1 MKMKLKI
8 TYDNEAKL
16 GFEKGW
22 GFSCLIELE
31 DEKILFDT
39 SWDGNVLLSNLKKFG
54 VRPEEIKRAVI
65 SHAHWDHLGG
75 LPHIRRQDLQVYV
88 PQSFSRRLREELA
101 SRFELHEVKD
111 AQQIRDGVWTTGE
124 LGKEIKEQSL
134 VVKTSKGLMVIVG
147 CSHPGVRKIF
157 SMAEKFGKIW
167 GVVGGMHGFK
177 DYKVL
182 KGLNLISPSHCTVNK
197 KKIAEL
203 FPDAYVEGKA
213 GLEIALR

>member
-8 TYDNEAKL
+8 VYDNEAKQ

-31 DEKILFDT
+31 DEKMLFDT
-39 SWDGNVLLSNLKKFG
+39 GWDGNVLLSNLKKLG

-75 LPHIRRQDLQVYV
+75 LTHIRRRDLQVYV

-101 SRFELHEVKD
+101 SRFELHEVTD
-111 AQQIRDGVWTTGE
+111 AQRIREGVWSTGE
-124 LGKEIKEQSL
+124 LGKGVKEQSL
-134 VVKTSKGLMVIVG
+134 VLGASRGLVVIVG
-147 CSHPGVRKIF
+147 CSHPGVQNIF
-157 SMAEKFGKIW
+157 AVASKFGKIS

-177 DYKVL
+177 DYAL
-182 KGLNLISPSHCTVNK
+182 LEGLDLILPAHCTACTILK
-197 KKIAEL
+197 
-203 FPDAYVEGKA
+203 
-213 GLEIALR
+213 

>member
-1 MKMKLKI
+1 MKLKI
-8 TYDNEAKL
+8 TYDNEAKP

-39 SWDGNVLLSNLKKFG
+39 GWDGNVLLSNLKKFG

-88 PQSFSRRLREELA
+88 PQSFSRRLRGELA
-101 SRFELHEVKD
+101 SRFELHEVTD
-111 AQQIRDGVWTTGE
+111 AQRIREGVWSTGE
-124 LGKEIKEQSL
+124 LGKGVKEQSL
-134 VVKTSKGLMVIVG
+134 VLGTSKGLVVIVG
-147 CSHPGVRKIF
+147 CSHPGVRNIF
-157 SMAEKFGKIW
+157 SVASKFGKIR

-177 DYKVL
+177 DYAL
-182 KGLNLISPSHCTVNK
+182 LEGLDLIVPTHCTANK
-197 KKIAEL
+197 RKIAEL

>member
-1 MKMKLKI
+1 MKLKI
-8 TYDNEAKL
+8 TYDNEAKP

-39 SWDGNVLLSNLKKFG
+39 GWDGNVLLSNLEKLG
-54 VRPEEIKRAVI
+54 VRPEEIKRVVI

-88 PQSFSRRLREELA
+88 PQSFSKRLRDELA
-101 SRFELHEVKD
+101 SRFDLHEVKD
-111 AQQIRDGVWTTGE
+111 AQQIREGVWTTGE

-134 VVKTSKGLMVIVG
+134 VLKTSKGLVVVVG
-147 CSHPGVRKIF
+147 CSHPGIRKIF
-157 SMAEKFGKIW
+157 SAASKFGKIS

-177 DYKVL
+177 DYAL
-182 KGLNLISPSHCTVNK
+182 LEGLDLIVPTHCTVNK
-197 KKIAEL
+197 RKIAEL
-203 FPDAYVEGKA
+203 FPEAYVEGKA
-213 GLEIALR
+213 GLELFLE

>member
-1 MKMKLKI
+1 MNLKI
-8 TYDNEAKL
+8 VYDNEAKP

-39 SWDGNVLLSNLKKFG
+39 GWDGNVLLSNLKKFG
-54 VRPEEIKRAVI
+54 VRPEEIKKVVI

-75 LPHIRRQDLQVYV
+75 LPHIRRRDMQVYV
-88 PQSFSRRLREELA
+88 PQSFSRRLREEMA
-101 SRFELHEVKD
+101 SRFDLHEVKG
-111 AQQIRDGVWTTGE
+111 AQQIREGVWTTGE
-124 LGKEIKEQSL
+124 LGNEIKEQSL
-134 VVKTSKGLMVIVG
+134 VLKTRKGLVAVVG

-157 SMAEKFGKIW
+157 SAASKFGKIS

-177 DYKVL
+177 DYAL
-182 KGLNLISPSHCTVNK
+182 LEGLDLIVPTHCTVNK

>member
-8 TYDNEAKL
+8 VYDNEAKQ

-31 DEKILFDT
+31 DEKMLFDT
-39 SWDGNVLLSNLKKFG
+39 GWDGNVLLSNLKKLS

-75 LPHIRRQDLQVYV
+75 LTHIRRRDLQVYV

-101 SRFELHEVKD
+101 SRFELHEVTD
-111 AQQIRDGVWTTGE
+111 AQRTREGVWSTGE
-124 LGKEIKEQSL
+124 LGKGVKEQSL
-134 VVKTSKGLMVIVG
+134 VLGASRGLVVIVG
-147 CSHPGVRKIF
+147 CSHPGVQNIF
-157 SMAEKFGKIW
+157 AVASKFGEIS

-177 DYKVL
+177 DYAL
-182 KGLNLISPSHCTVNK
+182 LEGL
-197 KKIAEL
+197 
-203 FPDAYVEGKA
+203 D
-213 GLEIALR
+213 